1 MVVPIPWI
9 NEPFTNIKISSLSS
23 LEGILLQANRQFA
36 STTAAS
42 TVNLLHGNISLLWV
56 TVHRLILSMRSPV
69 FEDLLLLNP
78 ASKSCVLP
86 LKDDSPWAF
95 QWLLNHIYT
104 DKHEIDSMELALQ
117 ILSLADKYM
126 VASAYDTSIRY
137 LQTVVKR
144 NNVLKIYNYL
154 VHLFAD
160 NDSLRT
166 LCKGVFRDNGNAV
179 LLSPALMDLTPEA
192 MSQLLKEPLRITS
205 ETVIFKALV
214 KWGQAQLK
222 LQGKPL
228 KPSAL
233 RQEITHFLPLIRFFT
248 MTSDEFVQNV
258 LTTDVLTPEE
268 NVYVL
273 KQIAKPQSD
282 PGHHSPLGKSLQINT
297 SRESRASLITKMR
310 TVLCEGVNKT
320 WLREPTY
327 QFHLLP
333 SDNIVLLAVKVQ
345 LEGGAE
351 DVQLEI
357 RKEDANSAVLASAEG
372 RGANLSFK
380 NPVHL
385 RESVTYVF
393 TLQVSDPVTALYGS
407 KFSQKVYE
415 IEGFQISLSP
425 GVFIQAVVFF

>member
-1 MVVPIPWI
+1 MSGQSGTSPTPLRPWQDSLRSAGQALEFLLASGINSDVTLVVGR
-9 NEPFTNIKISSLSS
+9 
-23 LEGILLQANRQFA
+23 EGKQFK
-36 STTAAS
+36 
-42 TVNLLHGNISLLWV
+42 
-56 TVHRLILSMRSPV
+56 VHRLILSMRSPV

-126 VASAYDTSIRY
+126 VASAYDTSIR
-137 LQTVVKR
+137 
-144 NNVLKIYNYL
+144 
-154 VHLFAD
+154 
-160 NDSLRT
+160 
-166 LCKGVFRDNGNAV
+166 VFRDNGNAV

-297 SRESRASLITKMR
+297 SRESRASLITKEQMR

>member
-126 VASAYDTSIRY
+126 VASAYDTSIR
-137 LQTVVKR
+137 
-144 NNVLKIYNYL
+144 
-154 VHLFAD
+154 
-160 NDSLRT
+160 
-166 LCKGVFRDNGNAV
+166 VFRDNGNAV

-297 SRESRASLITKMR
+297 SRESRASLITKEQMR